1 MTTTASAI
9 TTTTVTGPAATAP
22 APPPAGSRDPY
33 FDNAK
38 FLAVVLVVIGHAW
51 EPLRAQNVGGRVLE
65 AAQTFVYAF
74 HLPVFIVMCGY
85 FSRGF
90 TAGRDRTRKLV
101 AAIIVPYVIFSVAY
115 PLWAG
120 LLAGNHVGWDPLE
133 PYYLTWFM
141 PALLLWR
148 LSTPLWQQLRY
159 PITAALVIS
168 MIAGFVTL
176 PSMLNAAQV
185 LSFLPFFVI
194 GLTLRPHHFA
204 FLRRRAMRAAGAA
217 LLVAGGG
224 AAYAAALTVDPEWV
238 HWRRSFVQL
247 GVGEPAGVGFRLIAL
262 GAAVALTVGFLAVVP
277 GRRTWFTRFGS
288 ASMYVYLLHG
298 FVTLF
303 LSYQGWYYRVS
314 GPEVVLVTV
323 GCGALAVVLSSG
335 AVRGAFRWAV
345 EPRMD
350 WLFQPR
356 TPAVVSTRVVKNDAE
371 HVPAA
376 GPDLAHAVPH
386 RDPPE
391 PPRAGH
397 RTVPHREDQPLADPR
412 PGDDRP

>member
-1 MTTTASAI
+1 VDQAFRI
-9 TTTTVTGPAATAP
+9 IVLTGPVTRCRNWFLALTTIIAPSATAGAAP
-22 APPPAGSRDPY
+22 ARARAGARDPY

-51 EPLRAQNVGGRVLE
+51 EPLRAANAGGRVLE

-101 AAIIVPYVIFSVAY
+101 AAIVVPYVIFSLAY

-120 LLAGNHVGWDPLE
+120 LLSGRHVGWDPLE
-133 PYYLTWFM
+133 PYYLTWFL

-148 LSTPLWQQLRY
+148 LSTPLWQQIRY
-159 PITAALVIS
+159 PITAALLVS
-168 MIAGFVTL
+168 MLAGFDTL

-185 LSFLPFFVI
+185 LSFLPFFVV

-204 FLRRRAMRAAGAA
+204 LLRRRGVRVCGAA
-217 LLVAGGG
+217 LLVLGAV

-238 HWRRSFVQL
+238 HWRRSFEQL
-247 GVGEPAGVGFRLIAL
+247 GVGPSAGVGLRLLTLA
-262 GAAVALTVGFLAVVP
+262 AAVVMTVAFLAVVP

-303 LSYQGWYYRVS
+303 LSYQGWYYRMS
-314 GPEVVLVTV
+314 GAEIVLVTI
-323 GCGALAVVLSSG
+323 GCVALAVVLSGG

-345 EPRMD
+345 EPRLD
-350 WLFQPR
+350 WLFHPRVR
-356 TPAVVSTRVVKNDAE
+356 TPGRGPRPAETGGGPPRRVRPTGTDRAQS
-371 HVPAA
+371 
-376 GPDLAHAVPH
+376 DD
-386 RDPPE
+386 DPPS
-391 PPRAGH
+391 G
-397 RTVPHREDQPLADPR
+397 
-412 PGDDRP
+412 DRP